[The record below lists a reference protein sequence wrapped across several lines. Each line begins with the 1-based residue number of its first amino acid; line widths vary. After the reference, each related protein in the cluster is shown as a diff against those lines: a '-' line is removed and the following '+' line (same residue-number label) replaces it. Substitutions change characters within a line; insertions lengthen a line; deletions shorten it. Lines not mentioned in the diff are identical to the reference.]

1 MVPTPA
7 ALQVKG
13 FAWLNLLR
21 FVEESHGRATVQELA
36 RAFPQHKAQFETSS
50 VLPIGWLPGALHLAA
65 ISWVVERF
73 YGGTLDGARKFGG
86 GLAARN
92 ISSTF
97 TSFARLEDLKVAL
110 TSTELAFGQF
120 YSRGKMKFTLTGDVL
135 DAHLTAFP
143 DANPIFGNVLGAGLI
158 AFLRAGRID
167 GSLIDVTTNADTI
180 HYRVKL
186 VLPPTSRASPLPSSI
201 SK

>member
-1 MVPTPA
+1 MVRAVNSPA

-36 RAFPQHKAQFETSS
+36 RAFPQHKAQFETAS
-50 VLPIGWLPGALHLAA
+50 VLPIGWLPGALHLGA
-65 ISWVVERF
+65 ITWVVERF
-73 YGGTLDGARKFGG
+73 YKGTLDGARKFGG

-135 DAHLTAFP
+135 DAHLTGFP
-143 DANPIFGNVLGAGLI
+143 DASPIFGNVLGAGLI
-158 AFLRAGRID
+158 AFLAAGRV
-167 GSLIDVTTNADTI
+167 SATLVEVNAGTDTI
-180 HYRVKL
+180 HYKVKL
-186 VLPPTSRASPLPSSI
+186 VLPPSSRTTPVR
-201 SK
+201 